1 MNYAVSNEI
10 TNALNELE
18 SLAVDKKNKF
28 FKLTVNN
35 FYFLLFLNLFSKKLR
50 FYFYQLD
57 ILFDAVKK
65 TNDSEL
71 TDRYNK
77 IKSIVAKDSQLY
89 NNTILEFVE
98 NVNNVYQNNLKKN
111 PNMDLQVEN
120 ITNSTDIINVPFK
133 SKKSPDND
141 LANLLN
147 ENTSRSMEQFI
158 SPVCIF

>member
-1 MNYAVSNEI
+1 M
-10 TNALNELE
+10 
-18 SLAVDKKNKF
+18 
-28 FKLTVNN
+28 
-35 FYFLLFLNLFSKKLR
+35 
-50 FYFYQLD
+50 D

-141 LANLLN
+141 LASLLN